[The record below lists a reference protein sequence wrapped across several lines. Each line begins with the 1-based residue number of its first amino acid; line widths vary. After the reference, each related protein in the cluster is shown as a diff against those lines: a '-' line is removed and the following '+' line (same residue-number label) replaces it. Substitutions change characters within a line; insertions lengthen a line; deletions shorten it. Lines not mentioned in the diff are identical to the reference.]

1 MKFNEKLNTKKKS
14 IMILGTSSG
23 VGKSVTVTAICRI
36 LKKIGEK
43 PIPFKGQNMS
53 NNAWVDLNGGE
64 MAYSQALQAF
74 ASGVTPSAFMNP
86 VLLKPNGNSTSEV
99 IHLGKSKGITT
110 AKNYYRKWF
119 DSGWNAIKEGINI
132 ILGED
137 PNHRLIIEGAGSP
150 VEMNLIHRDL
160 TNLRIAKYLD
170 ADCILV
176 ADIEKGGVFAQIIGT
191 LELMQ
196 PEERK
201 LIKGIIINR
210 FRGDLSLFSE
220 GKKWIEKKTKIPIL
234 GILPVLDDKL
244 PPEDSLDL
252 LDRKFDKDK
261 FDLKVGII
269 KFPSISNFS
278 DLHPLE
284 NESSIKLKWIK
295 KVEKLEIYDF
305 IILPGSKQTIKDQM
319 FLEESGLS
327 KELKSYSSGKG
338 NIIGICGGLQMLG
351 VRLKDPYLKEGL
363 NNNFFKSEINGI
375 GILPL
380 KTVFNRKKQTRQ
392 VNCRSLWP
400 CEATIN
406 GFEIH
411 NGRSKIVYKNM
422 DLKIMPLFEDDNL
435 GWYFEN
441 NNGGSTAGTYIH
453 GIFENDLWRESY
465 INLIRNK
472 KGLPIL
478 DKKIKNYKIKRDSII
493 ENLAGKFN
501 KYIDLSKFIT

>member
-1 MKFNEKLNTKKKS
+1 MNFDEKLNTKKKS

-23 VGKSVTVTAICRI
+23 VGKSITVTAICRI
-36 LKKIGEK
+36 LKKMGEK
-43 PIPFKGQNMS
+43 PVPFKGQNMS
-53 NNAWVDLNGGE
+53 NNAWVDLEGGE

-74 ASGVTPSAFMNP
+74 ASGISPSSLMNP

-110 AKNYYRKWF
+110 AKNYYKNWF
-119 DSGWNAIKEGINI
+119 DSGWNVIKKSIKK
-132 ILGED
+132 ILEND
-137 PNHRLIIEGAGSP
+137 PYQRLVIEGAGSP

-191 LELMQ
+191 IELMK

-220 GKKWIEKKTKIPIL
+220 GKNWIENKTKIPIL

-252 LDRKFDKDK
+252 LDRKFDKDQY
-261 FDLKVGII
+261 DLKVGVI

-284 NESSIKLKWIK
+284 NEKSIQLNWVK
-295 KVEKLEIYDF
+295 KLENLEIFDF
-305 IILPGSKQTIKDQM
+305 IILPGSKQTIKDQI

-327 KELKSYSSGKG
+327 REIRSYSLGKG
-338 NIIGICGGLQMLG
+338 HIIGICGGLQMLG
-351 VRLKDPYLKEGL
+351 ESLEDPYLKEGSKTIL
-363 NNNFFKSEINGI
+363 KNGINGI

-380 KTVFNRKKQTRQ
+380 RTTFNKNKQTKQ
-392 VNCRSLWP
+392 ISCKSLWP
-400 CEATIN
+400 CESNID

-411 NGRSKIVYKNM
+411 NGKSHFIDQKKGIK
-422 DLKIMPLFEDDNL
+422 LTPLFNDDNL

-441 NNGGSTAGTYIH
+441 DNGGTTVGTYIH
-453 GIFENDLWRESY
+453 GILENDLWRESY
-465 INLIRNK
+465 INLIRTK

-478 DKKIKNYKIKRDSII
+478 DKQEKNYKIKRDLII
-493 ENLAGKFN
+493 ENLALQFN
-501 KYIDLSKFIT
+501 KYINLSLFLT